1 MASIRKRGSKWQVQI
16 RRDGLPALNRTFIAK
31 DDAVR
36 WAREQDRAV
45 DRGESLPLALCDT
58 RLTFLSDLLDRYVHE
73 VSARKRGSTDG
84 YHLRPVVKALGKLPL
99 TQLRPVHVS
108 TYRQQRLTEVAP
120 ATIAKEM
127 SLLCHALKVAA
138 DEWGYPIRIEAFR
151 AVRKPSPAAGRTRRL
166 EAGERERLQKAL
178 LACRNPLV
186 SSVFAFALATGMR
199 RGEILALRWD
209 HVDWDNRVAFLPL
222 TKNGESR
229 RVPLSS
235 AAIDTLTQLQNAR
248 QWTPEGLTG
257 PSCGLVFPLSAN
269 AVRLAWERAK
279 KRAGINN
286 LHFHDLRHEAISC
299 FFEMGLSVPE
309 VALISGHKDARM
321 LFRYTQLRAEN
332 VAKKLG

>member
-45 DRGESLPLALCDT
+45 DRGESLPLALSDT
-58 RLTFLSDLLDRYVHE
+58 RLTFLSELLDRYERE
-73 VSARKRGSTDG
+73 VSANKRSQSDH
-84 YHLRPVVKALGKLPL
+84 YHLRQIKVVLG
-99 TQLRPVHVS
+99 QRHVS
-108 TYRQQRLTEVAP
+108 SLTPIDLSSFREKRIKTVSSS
-120 ATIAKEM
+120 TVYKEM
-127 SLLCHALKVAA
+127 TLLITILGRAHH
-138 DEWGYPIRIEAFR
+138 EWGYPIRVEAFR

-166 EAGERERLQKAL
+166 EAGERERLEQAL

-209 HVDWDNRVAFLPL
+209 NIDWDNRVAFLPL

-248 QWTPEGLTG
+248 QWTPEELTG
-257 PSCGLVFPLSAN
+257 PSCSLVFPISAN

>member
-1 MASIRKRGSKWQVQI
+1 MASIRKRGTKWQVQV
-16 RRDGLPALNRTFIAK
+16 RRQGLPALNRTFIAK

-36 WAREQDRAV
+36 WAREQDRAI
-45 DRGESLPLALCDT
+45 DRGETCTKSPSDT
-58 RLTFLSDLLDRYVHE
+58 PLTFLSEILDRYVRE
-73 VSARKRGSTDG
+73 VSPRKRGSMDC
-84 YHLRPVVKALGKLPL
+84 YHLRAAMKSMGELEIVS
-99 TQLRPVHVS
+99 LRPAHLS
-108 TYRQQRLTEVAP
+108 AFRDERLKSVAP
-120 ATIAKEM
+120 ATVAREM
-127 SLLCHALKVAA
+127 AVLSHALKIAA
-138 DEWGYPIRIEAFR
+138 DEWGLAIPVDKFR
-151 AVRKPSPAAGRTRRL
+151 AVRKPSPPSGRTRRL
-166 EAGERERLQKAL
+166 EAGERERLEQAL
-178 LACRNPLV
+178 LACRNPLF

-209 HVDWDNRVAFLPL
+209 NIDWSNRVAFLPL

-235 AAIDTLTQLQNAR
+235 AAINTLTQLQNAH
-248 QWTPEGLTG
+248 QWTPESLTEG
-257 PSCGLVFPLSAN
+257 SYSLVFPISAN

-279 KRAGINN
+279 KRAGIDN
-286 LHFHDLRHEAISC
+286 LHFHDLRHEAISS